1 LRKSPRTISPGNS
14 PTSLQPPFRP
24 TLSLSSPADPGAVRT
39 PRDHRREATP
49 SLLYFPPRL
58 EALVGLP
65 TTNPSPGSPKL
76 RILDL
81 KSILL
86 AGTSVKVVSGE
97 ADGAK
102 PRVRQHGVAEEGEQG
117 LCGGVGLPAGRT
129 LASFLSAGRPPLLHA
144 PPPLERKLCQARSAS
159 PSSHQQGLRG
169 LVRGCRSWRQR
180 RTTEFR
186 TTMGSS
192 TACCS
197 QQASWTS
204 AASESPMWPVGDS
217 PAPVT

>member
-1 LRKSPRTISPGNS
+1 LQKAPRTISPGN
-14 PTSLQPPFRP
+14 PQPLPNLRP
-24 TLSLSSPADPGAVRT
+24 PDAFFVVAGRSRRCPHVARPPPRSHPA
-39 PRDHRREATP
+39 
-49 SLLYFPPRL
+49 LLYLPRRL

-197 QQASWTS
+197 QQAC
-204 AASESPMWPVGDS
+204 
-217 PAPVT
+217 